1 MHRRTSVAQQRK
13 SKIIMAQ
20 NDMDRVLMATAE
32 QIVREYD
39 SDQDGALSI
48 SDLRKL
54 VKELLRSNDRP
65 SDFNE

>member
-13 SKIIMAQ
+13 IKIIMAQ